1 MALKGW
7 FSSGLESDIMEKYSI
22 TGHSKL
28 IDESENLWGF
38 VVENEDKEETLLS
51 DNYFSSSIV
60 IALDEIA
67 NFKGKSD
74 IKEGQR
80 VKITIEVE

>member
-1 MALKGW
+1 MK
-7 FSSGLESDIMEKYSI
+7 KCSI

-38 VVENEDKEETLLS
+38 VVENEDKEKTLLS

-60 IALDEIA
+60 IALDEITT
-67 NFKGKSD
+67 FLGKPD

-80 VKITIEVE
+80 VRITIETE

>member
-1 MALKGW
+1 
-7 FSSGLESDIMEKYSI
+7 MEKYSI

-67 NFKGKSD
+67 TFLGKPD

-80 VKITIEVE
+80 VRITIEIE

>member
-1 MALKGW
+1 
-7 FSSGLESDIMEKYSI
+7 MEKYSI

-38 VVENEDKEETLLS
+38 VVENEDKEKTLLS

-74 IKEGQR
+74 IKEGKR

>member
-1 MALKGW
+1 
-7 FSSGLESDIMEKYSI
+7 MEKYSI

-74 IKEGQR
+74 IK
-80 VKITIEVE
+80 INMI

>member
-1 MALKGW
+1 MK
-7 FSSGLESDIMEKYSI
+7 KYSI
-22 TGHSKL
+22 TGYSKL
-28 IDESENLWGF
+28 IDEGENLWGF
-38 VVENEDKEETLLS
+38 IVEDSDKKETLLS

-67 NFKGKSD
+67 TFLGKPD

-80 VKITIEVE
+80 VRITIETE

>member
-1 MALKGW
+1 
-7 FSSGLESDIMEKYSI
+7 MEKYSI
-22 TGHSKL
+22 IGHSKL
-28 IDESENLWGF
+28 IDEGENLWGF
-38 VVENEDKEETLLS
+38 VVEDNDKNETLLS

-67 NFKGKSD
+67 NFLGKPD

-80 VKITIEVE
+80 VRIIIETE

>member
-1 MALKGW
+1 
-7 FSSGLESDIMEKYSI
+7 MEKYSI
-22 TGHSKL
+22 AGHSKL
-28 IDESENLWGF
+28 IDKGDNLWGF
-38 VVENEDKEETLLS
+38 VVEENDNNETLLS

-80 VKITIEVE
+80 VKITIEVEQI

>member
-1 MALKGW
+1 
-7 FSSGLESDIMEKYSI
+7 MEKYSI

-28 IDESENLWGF
+28 IDEGENIWGF
-38 VVENEDKEETLLS
+38 VVEDNDKNETLLS

-60 IALDEIA
+60 IALDEITT
-67 NFKGKSD
+67 FLRKSD

-80 VKITIEVE
+80 VKITIETE

>member
-1 MALKGW
+1 
-7 FSSGLESDIMEKYSI
+7 MEKYSI

-38 VVENEDKEETLLS
+38 VVENENKEETLLS
-51 DNYFSSSIV
+51 DDYFSSSIV
-60 IALDEIA
+60 VALDEIA
-67 NFKGKSD
+67 SFKGKSD

-80 VKITIEVE
+80 VTITIEVE

>member
-1 MALKGW
+1 
-7 FSSGLESDIMEKYSI
+7 MEKYSI

-38 VVENEDKEETLLS
+38 VVENEGKEETLLS

>member
-1 MALKGW
+1 
-7 FSSGLESDIMEKYSI
+7 MEKYSI

-38 VVENEDKEETLLS
+38 VVEDNDNNETLLS
-51 DNYFSSSIV
+51 DDYFSSSIV
-60 IALDEIA
+60 AALDEIA
-67 NFKGKSD
+67 TFLGKPE

-80 VKITIEVE
+80 VRITIETE

>member
-1 MALKGW
+1 
-7 FSSGLESDIMEKYSI
+7 MEKYSI

-51 DNYFSSSIV
+51 DNYFSSRIV

>member
-1 MALKGW
+1 
-7 FSSGLESDIMEKYSI
+7 MEKYSI

-38 VVENEDKEETLLS
+38 VVEDNDNNETLLS
-51 DNYFSSSIV
+51 DDYFSSSIV
-60 IALDEIA
+60 IALDDIT